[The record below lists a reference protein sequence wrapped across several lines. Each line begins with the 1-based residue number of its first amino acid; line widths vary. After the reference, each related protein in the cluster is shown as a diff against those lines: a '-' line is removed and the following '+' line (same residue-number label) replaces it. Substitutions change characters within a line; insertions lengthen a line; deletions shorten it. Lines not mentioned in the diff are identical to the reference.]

1 MSELLNIK
9 DTVQKFAEVLKEVI
23 KFDVEIVDNKL
34 VRVAV
39 TGEYANEEE
48 QLIEKGNIYKIVLKT
63 KQMIVLENPKENELC
78 NGCKKFDECKEVCEV
93 SYPIILDENVI
104 GVIGFLCYTQ
114 EQKQRFLENRE
125 SIIKFIDQISKL
137 IALKVKFNIEN
148 YRLNNMLK
156 VLKTVIN
163 KVGECVLLVNSKN
176 ELVDYNHAGAKF
188 LNYNKDLKIEFL
200 KPETK
205 DEKYTFT
212 ILINNRNYY
221 VYGEVYEFNSI
232 DESYKIAIFNDV
244 ADSNFNDANIILDEI
259 KGESEYIKELKDKIK
274 RIAKNSSTVL
284 ITGESGTGKELIARA
299 IHSLSERRTKPFIA
313 INCAA
318 IPDTLLES
326 ELFGYERGTFSG
338 ADPRGKIGKFEMA
351 NGGTIF
357 LDEIADMPL
366 HMQVKLLR
374 VLQEKTITR
383 IGSHQSQKV
392 DVRIIAATNKNI
404 QQLVKENK
412 FREDLYYRLNVIPIH
427 TCPLRE
433 RKEDIKVLVQHYL
446 NKYQVHFNRK
456 GIKFDKDVLDMFYR
470 YDWPGNVRELE
481 NLIEYIVAMV
491 DDNTII
497 DKSLLPM
504 SISNGKGEILFKDEV
519 YNLKQLEMQTIN
531 KVIKMCGDST
541 EGRLKAA
548 ELLGIGVA
556 TLYRKLKNYQI
567 DNNEDKIK

>member
-1 MSELLNIK
+1 
-9 DTVQKFAEVLKEVI
+9 
-23 KFDVEIVDNKL
+23 
-34 VRVAV
+34 
-39 TGEYANEEE
+39 
-48 QLIEKGNIYKIVLKT
+48 
-63 KQMIVLENPKENELC
+63 MI
-78 NGCKKFDECKEVCEV
+78 
-93 SYPIILDENVI
+93 
-104 GVIGFLCYTQ
+104 
-114 EQKQRFLENRE
+114 
-125 SIIKFIDQISKL
+125 
-137 IALKVKFNIEN
+137 
-148 YRLNNMLK
+148 
-156 VLKTVIN
+156 
-163 KVGECVLLVNSKN
+163 
-176 ELVDYNHAGAKF
+176 DYNHAGAKF

-491 DDNTII
+491 DDNTIT
-497 DKSLLPM
+497 DKSLLPI
-504 SISNGKGEILFKDEV
+504 SIRNGKGENLFKDEV

-541 EGRLKAA
+541 KGRLKAA

-567 DNNEDKIK
+567 DNYEDKTK

>member
-1 MSELLNIK
+1 MSELLTIK

-23 KFDVEIVDNKL
+23 KFDVEIVDNNL
-34 VRVAV
+34 FRVAV
-39 TGEYANEEE
+39 TGKYENEQT

-63 KQMIVLENPKENELC
+63 KQMIILENPRENELC
-78 NGCKKFDECKEVCEV
+78 CGCSKFDECKEVCEV
-93 SYPIILDENVI
+93 SYPIILDEEVI
-104 GVIGFLCYTQ
+104 GVIGFLCYTK
-114 EQKQRFLENRE
+114 EQKKCFLENKD

-137 IALKVKFNIEN
+137 IALKVKFSMENI
-148 YRLNNMLK
+148 RLNKMLK
-156 VLKTVIN
+156 VLKSIIN
-163 KVGECVLLVNSKN
+163 KVSECVLLVNSKN
-176 ELVDYNHAGAKF
+176 ELIDYNIAGAKF
-188 LNYNKDLKIEFL
+188 LNYNKHLKIEFI

-212 ILINNRNYY
+212 ITINDRSYY
-221 VYGEVYEFNSI
+221 VYGEIIEFKAI
-232 DESYKIAIFNDV
+232 DETYKILIFNEI
-244 ADSNFNDANIILDEI
+244 ADSNTNDANMILDEI
-259 KGESEYIKELKDKIK
+259 IGKSQYIKELKNKIK

-284 ITGESGTGKELIARA
+284 IMGESGTGKELIARA
-299 IHSLSERRTKPFIA
+299 IHALSDRRYKPFIA

-326 ELFGYERGTFSG
+326 EFFGYEKGTFSG

-383 IGSHQSQKV
+383 IGSHRAQKV

-404 QQLVKENK
+404 QQMVKENK

-433 RKEDIKVLVQHYL
+433 RREDIPVLVEHYL
-446 NKYQVHFNRK
+446 NKYLIHFNRK
-456 GIKFDKDVLDMFYR
+456 GVRLDKRVLEIFSK

-481 NLIEYIVAMV
+481 NLIEYIVAMI
-491 DDNTII
+491 DDNITIDEGLI
-497 DKSLLPM
+497 PQYIKNHINLSL
-504 SISNGKGEILFKDEV
+504 NKDEI
-519 YNLKQLEMQTIN
+519 YNLKLIEMQTIN

-541 EGRLKAA
+541 EGKLKAA

-556 TLYRKLKNYQI
+556 TLYRKLKNYQF
-567 DNNEDKIK
+567 DNKEYEIK